1 MSGIF
6 GILNFDDAPVEPQLM
21 RRMTDFMAFRGP
33 DAQETWVDGNVGLGH
48 AMLRTTD
55 ESLRE
60 RQPFSLT
67 TTFGLSPMRGLM
79 AETISCAISKPE
91 VAAISKTPL
100 TSN

>member
-48 AMLRTTD
+48 AMLRTTA
-55 ESLRE
+55 ESQRE
-60 RQPFSLT
+60 RQPLSLDNHVC
-67 TTFGLSPMRGLM
+67 
-79 AETISCAISKPE
+79 I
-91 VAAISKTPL
+91 VADARVDARDDLIRNLEARSRSDLKNATDV
-100 TSN
+100 